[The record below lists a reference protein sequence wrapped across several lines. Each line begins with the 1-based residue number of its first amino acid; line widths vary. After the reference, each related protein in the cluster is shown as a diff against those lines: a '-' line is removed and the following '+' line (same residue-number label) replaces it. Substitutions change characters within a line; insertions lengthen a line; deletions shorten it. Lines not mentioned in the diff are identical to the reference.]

1 MTTVCENMNLM
12 SPREKR
18 VAIAKDVID
27 QVKSKELI
35 PKKGFYLDQRSSAL
49 VQGQSDDK
57 QVNEILIEKKIQC
70 EVCARG
76 AIFIAGL
83 KRFNNLKVG
92 DIKNR
97 NLDYEVREEYETN
110 FFEPQ
115 QSVLI
120 ERVFEAKAFPNTEKL
135 RGFVGYYHPKICR
148 AASKYR
154 QELSRSGDF
163 GRTANLL
170 IGIAKN
176 IILNNGDFVIPRRIW
191 RQIGVSDKISG
202 EINRVLSHQ
211 KLV

>member
-18 VAIAKDVID
+18 VAIARDVIA

-83 KRFNNLKVG
+83 KMFNNLKVG
-92 DIKNR
+92 DIKGR
-97 NLDYEVREEYETN
+97 EFDWDVREEYESN
-110 FFEPQ
+110 FFEKQ
-115 QSVLI
+115 QLV
-120 ERVFEAKAFPNTEKL
+120 
-135 RGFVGYYHPKICR
+135 
-148 AASKYR
+148 
-154 QELSRSGDF
+154 
-163 GRTANLL
+163 
-170 IGIAKN
+170 
-176 IILNNGDFVIPRRIW
+176 
-191 RQIGVSDKISG
+191 QISF
-202 EINRVLSHQ
+202 
-211 KLV
+211 

>member
-1 MTTVCENMNLM
+1 MNLM
-12 SPREKR
+12 SLREKR
-18 VAIAKDVID
+18 VAIARDVVK
-27 QVKSKELI
+27 QVKSKELVARN
-35 PKKGFYLDQRSSAL
+35 GFYVNQSSRRL
-49 VQGQSDDK
+49 VNGQPDDK
-57 QVNEILIEKKIQC
+57 QVNEILIEKNIRC

-76 AIFIAGL
+76 AMFIAGL
-83 KRFNNLKVG
+83 KRFNNLKVK
-92 DIKNR
+92 DIKDRDFN
-97 NLDYEVREEYETN
+97 YTIREEYESS
-110 FFEPQ
+110 FFETHQ
-115 QSVLI
+115 LVLI
-120 ERVFEAKAFPNTEKL
+120 ERVFEARAFPNTEKL

-191 RQIGVSDKISG
+191 REIGVSDKISG